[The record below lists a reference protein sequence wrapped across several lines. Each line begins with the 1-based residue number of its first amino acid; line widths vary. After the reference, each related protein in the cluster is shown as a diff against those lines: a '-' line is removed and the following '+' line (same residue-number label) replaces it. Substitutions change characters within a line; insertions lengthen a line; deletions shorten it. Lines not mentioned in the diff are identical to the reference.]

1 MLGFT
6 EKKILITIRISTKCD
21 VQGLGLAIGATLLDI
36 KKATTL
42 ASVTVMT
49 FMLAGGFFVKVS
61 TRKCLWL
68 GPKIFLFLCVALIL
82 LWWSAE
88 RSTIH
93 LLAALPVLQLPHVQ
107 APAEGAV
114 RPRAGHPDHHETHGQ
129 RWHRGGSSRRHGH
142 RVPGAGLPVPEK
154 GEGPGQLA
162 HPFTRSGWSLSSWS
176 WLGVGKFVLYCA
188 VKRWKSFF
196 LLFCLFQ
203 LSSEQ
208 VPTLKNKDL

>member
-1 MLGFT
+1 M
-6 EKKILITIRISTKCD
+6 
-21 VQGLGLAIGATLLDI
+21 QGLGLAIGATLLDI

-61 TRKCLWL
+61 TRKRVWL
-68 GPKIFLFLCVALIL
+68 GPLKIFLFLCVALIL

-114 RPRAGHPDHHETHGQ
+114 RPRTGHPDHHEAHGQ

-162 HPFTRSGWSLSSWS
+162 HPFTRSDWSLSSWS
-176 WLGVGKFVLYCA
+176 GLGHWVCGEVCAILRCEKMGVFFFYCS
-188 VKRWKSFF
+188 VFF
-196 LLFCLFQ
+196 
-203 LSSEQ
+203 
-208 VPTLKNKDL
+208 N